1 MTCSQPNP
9 FSTSKMSSPIK
20 SQIETAVKEAMKA
33 RDKQRLGVLRLM
45 MAEFK
50 RVEVDERVELDD
62 TRVLAILDKMTKQR
76 KDSLEQYQN
85 AGRDDL
91 AEQEQ
96 FELTV
101 IDEYTPEALSDA
113 EIEALVKEA
122 VTETGATSMKDM
134 GALMANL
141 RPKLQGRA
149 DMGAVSQLV
158 KQQLS

>member
-1 MTCSQPNP
+1 
-9 FSTSKMSSPIK
+9 MSSPIK
-20 SQIETAVKEAMKA
+20 SQIEAAVKDAMKA
-33 RDKQRLGVLRLM
+33 RDKQRLGVLRLI
-45 MAEFK
+45 MADFK
-50 RVEVDERVELDD
+50 RVEVDERIELDD
-62 TRVLAILDKMTKQR
+62 TRVLAILDKMKKQR
-76 KDSLEQYQN
+76 KDSLQQYQN

-96 FELTV
+96 FELGV
-101 IDEYTPEALSDA
+101 IDEYTPEALSEEDVT
-113 EIEALVKEA
+113 ALVKEA
-122 VTETGATSMKDM
+122 ISETGASSMKDM

>member
-1 MTCSQPNP
+1 M
-9 FSTSKMSSPIK
+9 
-20 SQIETAVKEAMKA
+20 
-33 RDKQRLGVLRLM
+33 
-45 MAEFK
+45 
-50 RVEVDERVELDD
+50 
-62 TRVLAILDKMTKQR
+62 LAILDKMTKQR

-122 VTETGATSMKDM
+122 VAETGATSMRDM
-134 GALMANL
+134 GAPHGKSATCYKEQIWV
-141 RPKLQGRA
+141 PS
-149 DMGAVSQLV
+149 VSW
-158 KQQLS
+158 